1 MKEVR
6 ILVADDHEI
15 VRHGLRR
22 LLETQPGWKI
32 CGEASSGREAVAKA
46 LQCKPDVAV
55 LDFGMPEL
63 NGAEAARRI
72 LKSSPTTEILI
83 LTMHDTEQLVRE
95 VLAAGA
101 RGYVLKSDASRDL
114 VVAVQTLLAHKPFL
128 SPTVSKLVVE
138 GYLHGSV
145 LETRT
150 ERLTAREREIVQLVA
165 EGKSNKEV
173 AAALNISIKTVEAH
187 RSHVMHK
194 LGVASVTELVRYAI
208 RNKIVE
214 P

>member
-1 MKEVR
+1 MKEAR

-22 LLETQPGWKI
+22 LLEAQPGWKV
-32 CGEASSGREAVAKA
+32 CAEAGSGREAVAKSRQ
-46 LQCKPDVAV
+46 LKPDVV
-55 LDFGMPEL
+55 VMDFGMPEM
-63 NGAEAARRI
+63 NGTEAARRI
-72 LKSSPTTEILI
+72 LKECPTAEVLI
-83 LTMHDTEQLVRE
+83 LTMHDTELLVRE
-95 VLAAGA
+95 VLSAGA
-101 RGYVLKSDASRDL
+101 RGYVLKSDATRDL
-114 VVAVQTLLAHKPFL
+114 VMAVQTLLAHKPFL

-138 GYLHGSV
+138 GYLHGSE

-165 EGKSNKEV
+165 EGKSNKEI

-194 LGVASVTELVRYAI
+194 LGVSSVSELVRYAI
-208 RNKIVE
+208 RNNIVE
-214 P
+214 A